1 MNLPVFLD
9 YNSTTPVDERVLQE
23 MLPYFNQK
31 FGNAASRTHAFGWEA
46 EAAVDLARERV
57 AKLINAEPEEIIF
70 TSGAT
75 EAINLA
81 LKGAFESYA
90 DHGNHIITASTEHKA
105 VLDTCKSLESK
116 GASIT
121 YLSVDR
127 EGMIDL
133 NELKKSFTDKTIL
146 VCIMAAN
153 NETGVLQP
161 IQQIAAIAHEH
172 NALMM
177 SDATQACGK
186 MNVDVH
192 DGIDLLCMSAHKI
205 YGPKGIGALY
215 VRRKNPR
222 VHLTS
227 QMHGGGH
234 EKGLRSGT
242 LNVPGIVGF
251 GKACEIAEKEMWDD
265 ATRISP
271 MRTRLEQTICDLQQ
285 VYING
290 SIRNRLP
297 NTTNLSFEGI
307 DSNEL
312 IRELKD
318 IAVATGS
325 ACTSAV
331 PEPSHVLSAMGLSK
345 QLAQSS
351 IRFSLG
357 RFTTAEEIDFA
368 VECVKKAVTKLRK

>member
-9 YNSTTPVDERVLQE
+9 YNSTTPIDERVLQE
-23 MLPYFNQK
+23 MLPYFSQK
-31 FGNAASRTHAFGWEA
+31 FGNASSRSHAFGWEA
-46 EAAVDLARERV
+46 EAAVDLARKRT
-57 AKLINAEPEEIIF
+57 AQLIHAEPDEIIF

-81 LKGAFESYA
+81 LKGAFESYRGK
-90 DHGNHIITASTEHKA
+90 GNRIITVSTEHKA
-105 VLDTCKSLESK
+105 VLDTCKHLEQT
-116 GASIT
+116 GAAIT
-121 YLSVDR
+121 YLGVDR
-127 EGMIDL
+127 EGLINL

-161 IQQIAAIAHEH
+161 IPQIASITHEH
-172 NALMM
+172 GAIMM
-177 SDATQACGK
+177 SDTSQACGK
-186 MNVDVH
+186 INVDVN
-192 DGIDLLCMSAHKI
+192 DGVDLLCMSAHKI
-205 YGPKGIGALY
+205 YGPKGVGALY

-222 VHLTS
+222 VYLIA

-234 EKGLRSGT
+234 EKNLRSGT
-242 LNVPGIVGF
+242 LNVPGIVGM
-251 GKACEIAEKEMWDD
+251 GKACELSEKEMWDD
-265 ATRISP
+265 AARLSP
-271 MRTRLEQTICDLQQ
+271 LRTRLEQLLCDLQM

-307 DSNEL
+307 DGNEL

-318 IAVATGS
+318 VAVATGS
-325 ACTSAV
+325 ACTSAL

-351 IRFSLG
+351 VRFSLG
-357 RFTTAEEIDFA
+357 RYTTKEEIDFA
-368 VECVKKAVTKLRK
+368 VERVTKAVIKLRS